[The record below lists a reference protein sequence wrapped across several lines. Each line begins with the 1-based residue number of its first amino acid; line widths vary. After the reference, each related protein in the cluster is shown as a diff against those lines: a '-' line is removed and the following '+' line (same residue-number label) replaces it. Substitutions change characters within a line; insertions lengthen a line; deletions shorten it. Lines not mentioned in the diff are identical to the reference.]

1 MIQLA
6 YFNPFLP
13 FIINNKKKFSLPLL
27 QIVTE
32 YNKKKV
38 IGSFMYANNI
48 NNNFFGISK
57 FNIFFSFIKKF
68 LFIGNI
74 FLPSEYS
81 NSYLQVSKGYK
92 NIYSNELKKDII
104 LYNLKQTINKFLRK
118 FNLYSL
124 PFQNFKLLKNGS
136 DAHYT
141 STLFNYKINNKKFIN
156 KNCEVNGFK
165 NCYVLDG
172 SSIANGLAYP
182 TYFIMTYIRFIVKRL
197 INNDKK
203 NKN

>member
-1 MIQLA
+1 
-6 YFNPFLP
+6 
-13 FIINNKKKFSLPLL
+13 
-27 QIVTE
+27 
-32 YNKKKV
+32 
-38 IGSFMYANNI
+38 MYANNI

-81 NSYLQVSKGYK
+81 NSYLQVSKEYK
-92 NIYSNELKKDII
+92 NIYSTEIKKDII
-104 LYNLKQTINKFLRK
+104 LSNLKQTINKFLRK

-141 STLFNYKINNKKFIN
+141 STLFNYKINNKKFLN